1 MPSRSSLSIPVRVF
15 KQCVKAIGDGVMIT
29 RVSSSDK
36 EFHFQNWFRDRLQS
50 LGEHIETGGR
60 NSYPDFRMVAH
71 TDGFE
76 VKGLA
81 YPGREASFD
90 SNSQLPTGNH
100 NGRTIYYVFGR
111 YPRQP
116 DGDAYPVLDLA
127 ICHGEFL
134 NADRE
139 PHRRNKSVKGFGSY
153 GDILIRARR
162 MYVVPTPFH
171 LADGLAHRQTLI
183 LPSDMIAPGLAKV
196 GDIRRRECDRLV
208 VGYTYDR
215 PTDDLSPKLIDNST
229 AGKEHHFAAW
239 RVTGAPMD
247 PVCMKSLEAG
257 KAEVA
262 DDDSDDDNA

>member
-1 MPSRSSLSIPVRVF
+1 MSNGPSLSIPVRVF
-15 KQCVKAIGDGVMIT
+15 TQCVNAIRDGVMIR

-36 EFHFQNWFRDRLQS
+36 EFHFQNWFRDRLHA

-76 VKGLA
+76 AKGLA

-90 SNSQLPTGNH
+90 SNSQLPTGYY
-100 NGRTIYYVFGR
+100 NGRNIYYVFGR
-111 YPRQP
+111 YPKQP
-116 DGDAYPVLDLA
+116 DGDTYPVLDLV
-127 ICHGEFL
+127 ICHGDFL

-183 LPSDMIAPGLAKV
+183 LPSELSASGLTNV
-196 GDIRRRECDRLV
+196 GDLRRRECERLV
-208 VGYTYDR
+208 VGYNYDR
-215 PTDDLSPKLIDNST
+215 PTDDHSAKLINNPT
-229 AGKEHHFAAW
+229 AGKEHHFTAW
-239 RVTGAPMD
+239 RVKGAPTD
-247 PVCMKSLEAG
+247 QVSMKSLEAG
-257 KAEVA
+257 KVEVA
-262 DDDSDDDNA
+262 DDESNYDNT

>member
-1 MPSRSSLSIPVRVF
+1 VPIRVYE
-15 KQCVKAIGDGVMIT
+15 QCVRAINDGSMIE

-36 EFHFQNWFRDRLQS
+36 EFHFQNWFFERLKS
-50 LGEHIETGGR
+50 IGENTETGGR
-60 NSYPDFRMVAH
+60 NSYPDFRMVAT

-90 SNSQLPTGNH
+90 SNSQLPTGHH

-111 YPRQP
+111 YPKQP
-116 DGDAYPVLDLA
+116 DGDSYPVLDLV
-127 ICHGEFL
+127 ICHGDFL

-171 LADGLAHRQTLI
+171 LANGLAHRHTLI
-183 LPSDMIAPGLAKV
+183 LPAETAAPGLVQV
-196 GDIRRRECDRLV
+196 GELSRCECNELV
-208 VGYTYDR
+208 VGYKYDR
-215 PTDDLSPKLIDNST
+215 QTDDLTAKLIDNPT
-229 AGKEHHFAAW
+229 AGREHLFTAW
-239 RVTGAPMD
+239 RAKGSPADQVSMKRREPGKIEVTND
-247 PVCMKSLEAG
+247 E
-257 KAEVA
+257 A
-262 DDDSDDDNA
+262 DDNGD

>member
-1 MPSRSSLSIPVRVF
+1 MPSGPLLSIAERVF
-15 KQCVKAIGDGVMIT
+15 TQCAKAIGNGVMIK

-36 EFHFQNWFRDRLQS
+36 EFHFQNWFRDRLQT
-50 LGEHIETGGR
+50 LDEHVETGGR

-90 SNSQLPTGNH
+90 SNSQLPTGHH
-100 NGRTIYYVFGR
+100 NGRTIYYAFGR
-111 YPRQP
+111 YPKQP
-116 DGDAYPVLDLA
+116 DGDTYPVLELV
-127 ICHGEFL
+127 ICHGDFL

-171 LADGLAHRQTLI
+171 LAEGLAHRQTLI
-183 LPSDMIAPGLAKV
+183 LPSEMSTSGLVKV
-196 GDIRRRECDRLV
+196 GNICRRECERLV

-215 PTDDLSPKLIDNST
+215 PTDDLRPKLIENPT
-229 AGKEHHFAAW
+229 ADKEHHFTAW
-239 RVTGAPMD
+239 RARGAPTD
-247 PVCMKSLEAG
+247 QVSMKSREAG
-257 KAEVA
+257 EVEV
-262 DDDSDDDNA
+262 DESDDDNT

>member
-1 MPSRSSLSIPVRVF
+1 MPSGPSLSIPVRVF
-15 KQCVKAIGDGVMIT
+15 TQCVKAIGNGVMVR

-36 EFHFQNWFRDRLQS
+36 EFHFQNWFRDRLQA
-50 LGEHIETGGR
+50 LREHIETGGR

-90 SNSQLPTGNH
+90 SNSQLPTGHH

-111 YPRQP
+111 YPKQP
-116 DGDAYPVLDLA
+116 DGDTYPVLDLV
-127 ICHGEFL
+127 ICHGDFL
-134 NADRE
+134 NADRG

-171 LADGLAHRQTLI
+171 LTNGLAHRQMLI
-183 LPSDMIAPGLAKV
+183 LPSETSASGLVKV
-196 GDIRRRECDRLV
+196 GNLGRRECDRLV

-215 PTDDLSPKLIDNST
+215 PNDELSPKLIKNPT
-229 AGKEHHFAAW
+229 AGKEHHFTAW
-239 RVTGAPMD
+239 RVEGAPTD
-247 PVCMKSLEAG
+247 RVCMKSLES
-257 KAEVA
+257 K
-262 DDDSDDDNA
+262 

>member
-1 MPSRSSLSIPVRVF
+1 MTSSTSIPVRVF
-15 KQCVKAIGDGVMIT
+15 THSVKAIRDGLMIR

-36 EFHFQNWFRDRLQS
+36 EFHFQNWFRDRMQEV
-50 LGEHIETGGR
+50 GENIETGGR
-60 NSYPDFRMVAH
+60 NSYPDFRMVKY

-90 SNSQLPTGNH
+90 SNSQLPTGHH
-100 NGRTIYYVFGR
+100 NGRAIYYVFGR
-111 YPRQP
+111 YPKVP
-116 DGDAYPVLDLA
+116 DGDSYPVLDLV
-127 ICHGEFL
+127 ICHGDFL

-171 LADGLAHRQTLI
+171 LADGLAHRETLI
-183 LPSDMIAPGLAKV
+183 LPIKMRAPGLVKV
-196 GDIRRRECDRLV
+196 GNLCRRECERLV

-215 PTDDLSPKLIDNST
+215 PSDDLSPKLVANPD
-229 AGKEHHFAAW
+229 AGKEHHFTAW
-239 RVTGAPMD
+239 RVHGAPMD
-247 PVCMKSLEAG
+247 TVSMKSFQAG
-257 KAEVA
+257 KVDVA
-262 DDDSDDDNA
+262 DDESNG

>member
-1 MPSRSSLSIPVRVF
+1 MLAGSKNSIPVQVF
-15 KQCVKAIGDGVMIT
+15 AECVKSIGDGVLIR

-50 LGEHIETGGR
+50 VGEHFETGGR

-71 TDGFE
+71 LDGFE

-81 YPGREASFD
+81 YPGREADFD
-90 SNSQLPTGNH
+90 SNSQLPTGHH
-100 NGRTIYYVFGR
+100 NGRAIYYVFGR
-111 YPRQP
+111 YPKQP
-116 DGDAYPVLDLA
+116 DGTSYPVLDLV
-127 ICHGEFL
+127 ICHGDFL

-139 PHRRNKSVKGFGSY
+139 PHHRNKSVKGFGSY

-183 LPSDMIAPGLAKV
+183 LPSEMKAPGLVRV
-196 GDIRRRECDRLV
+196 GDLCRRECDQLV

-215 PTDDLSPKLIDNST
+215 PTDDLSPKLIDNPT
-229 AGKEHHFAAW
+229 AGKEHYFTAW
-239 RVTGAPMD
+239 RAKGASQD
-247 PVCMKSLEAG
+247 AVCMKSAKSAELEVND
-257 KAEVA
+257 EE
-262 DDDSDDDNA
+262 STSN

>member
-1 MPSRSSLSIPVRVF
+1 MPTGPSLSIPVRVF
-15 KQCVKAIGDGVMIT
+15 TQCVKAIGDGVMIR

-36 EFHFQNWFRDRLQS
+36 EFHFQNWFRDRLQA

-90 SNSQLPTGNH
+90 SNSQLPTGHH

-111 YPRQP
+111 YPKQP
-116 DGDAYPVLDLA
+116 DGDTYPVLDLV
-127 ICHGEFL
+127 ICHGDFL

-171 LADGLAHRQTLI
+171 LAEGLAHRQTHI
-183 LPSDMIAPGLAKV
+183 LPSEMSAPGLVKV
-196 GDIRRRECDRLV
+196 GDLCRRECERLV
-208 VGYTYDR
+208 VGYMYDR
-215 PTDDLSPKLIDNST
+215 PADELSPKLISNPT
-229 AGKEHHFAAW
+229 AGKEHHFTAW
-239 RVTGAPMD
+239 RVKRAPTD
-247 PVCMKSLEAG
+247 QVSMKCLEAG
-257 KAEVA
+257 KVKVA
-262 DDDSDDDNA
+262 NDESEDDNT

>member
-1 MPSRSSLSIPVRVF
+1 MSSSPSFSIPVGVF
-15 KQCVKAIGDGVMIT
+15 TQCVKSIRDGVMIR

-36 EFHFQNWFRDRLQS
+36 EFHFQNWFRDRLQA
-50 LGEHIETGGR
+50 LGEHIEIGGR
-60 NSYPDFRMVAH
+60 NSYPDFRMVAQ

-90 SNSQLPTGNH
+90 SNSQLPTGHH
-100 NGRTIYYVFGR
+100 NGRTIYYLFGR
-111 YPRQP
+111 YPKQP
-116 DGDAYPVLDLA
+116 DGKTYPVLDLV
-127 ICHGEFL
+127 ICHGDFL

-183 LPSDMIAPGLAKV
+183 LPSKTGASGLTRV
-196 GDIRRRECDRLV
+196 GELCRRECERLV

-215 PTDDLSPKLIDNST
+215 PADDLCPKLITNPT
-229 AGKEHHFAAW
+229 AGREHHFTAW
-239 RVTGAPMD
+239 RLNGAPTD
-247 PVCMKSLEAG
+247 QVSMKSFEAG
-257 KAEVA
+257 RAQV
-262 DDDSDDDNA
+262 DDDTSDDDNT

>member
-1 MPSRSSLSIPVRVF
+1 MSGSASAPIPVRVF
-15 KQCVKAIGDGVMIT
+15 TQCAKAISDGVMIQ

-36 EFHFQNWFRDRLQS
+36 EFHFQYWFRDRLGAI
-50 LGEHIETGGR
+50 GENIESGGR
-60 NSYPDFRMVAH
+60 NSYPDFRMVKY

-90 SNSQLPTGNH
+90 SNSQLPTGHH

-111 YPRQP
+111 YPKVP
-116 DGDAYPVLDLA
+116 DGIVYPVLDLVV
-127 ICHGEFL
+127 CHGDFL

-162 MYVVPTPFH
+162 MYVVPTPFC

-183 LPSDMIAPGLAKV
+183 LPAGVQAPGLTKV
-196 GDIRRRECDRLV
+196 GELCRRECERLV

-215 PTDDLSPKLIDNST
+215 PTDDLSPKLVDNPDS
-229 AGKEHHFAAW
+229 GKEHQFTAW
-239 RVTGAPMD
+239 RAKGAPRD
-247 PVCMKSLEAG
+247 AVVMKSRDTG
-257 KAEVA
+257 KVEVA
-262 DDDSDDDNA
+262 DDESDDAND

>member
-1 MPSRSSLSIPVRVF
+1 MSTSGLVPVSVRVF
-15 KQCVKAIGDGVMIT
+15 TQCVRAIADGLMIS

-36 EFHFQNWFRDRLQS
+36 EFHFQHWFRDRLQS
-50 LGEHIETGGR
+50 LGENIELGGR
-60 NSYPDFRMVAH
+60 NSYPDFRMVGF

-90 SNSQLPTGNH
+90 SNSQLPTGHH

-111 YPRQP
+111 YPKVP
-116 DGDAYPVLDLA
+116 DGNTYPVLDFV
-127 ICHGEFL
+127 ICHGDFL

-139 PHRRNKSVKGFGSY
+139 PHHRNKSVKGFGSY

-183 LPSDMIAPGLAKV
+183 LPAGVDAPNLVKV
-196 GDIRRRECDRLV
+196 GELRRRECDRLV

-215 PTDDLSPKLIDNST
+215 PTDDLSPKSIDNPS
-229 AGKEHHFAAW
+229 AGKEHQFTAW
-239 RVTGAPMD
+239 RVKNAPAD
-247 PVCMKSLEAG
+247 PVVMKSRTAG
-257 KAEVA
+257 KVEAV
-262 DDDSDDDNA
+262 DDESDDDD

>member
-1 MPSRSSLSIPVRVF
+1 
-15 KQCVKAIGDGVMIT
+15 MIK
-29 RVSSSDK
+29 RVSASDK
-36 EFHFQNWFRDRLQS
+36 EFHFQNWFREQLQS
-50 LGEHIETGGR
+50 LGENIETGGR

-90 SNSQLPTGNH
+90 SNSQLPTGYH

-111 YPRQP
+111 YPKKP
-116 DGDAYPVLDLA
+116 DGDAYPVLDLV
-127 ICHGEFL
+127 ICHGDFL

-139 PHRRNKSVKGFGSY
+139 PHRRNKGVKGFGSY

-183 LPSDMIAPGLAKV
+183 LPSEMHASDLVKV
-196 GDIRRRECDRLV
+196 GDLCRRECERLV

-215 PTDDLSPKLIDNST
+215 PSDDLSPRLIDNPNS
-229 AGKEHHFAAW
+229 GKEHFFTAW
-239 RVTGAPMD
+239 RVKGAPTD
-247 PVCMKSLEAG
+247 NVSLKSIEAR
-257 KAEVA
+257 KVEVA
-262 DDDSDDDNA
+262 DDASDDANT

>member
-1 MPSRSSLSIPVRVF
+1 MPQGAPTPIPVRVF
-15 KQCVKAIGDGVMIT
+15 TQCVRAIADGVMIR

-36 EFHFQNWFRDRLQS
+36 EFHFQNWFRDRLHAV
-50 LGEHIETGGR
+50 GENIETGGR
-60 NSYPDFRMVAH
+60 NSYPDFRMVKY

-90 SNSQLPTGNH
+90 SNSQLPTGHH

-111 YPRQP
+111 YPKVP
-116 DGDAYPVLDLA
+116 DGDSYPVLDLV
-127 ICHGEFL
+127 ICHGDFL

-171 LADGLAHRQTLI
+171 LAEGLAHRQTLV
-183 LPSDMIAPGLAKV
+183 LPSEIKAAGLVKV
-196 GDIRRRECDRLV
+196 GELRRRECERLV

-215 PTDDLSPKLIDNST
+215 PTDDLSPKLVANPDS
-229 AGKEHHFAAW
+229 GKEHCFTAW
-239 RVTGAPMD
+239 RVKGAPTD
-247 PVCMKSLEAG
+247 AVSMKAVQAG
-257 KAEVA
+257 KVEVA
-262 DDDSDDDNA
+262 DDEPDDEND

>member
-1 MPSRSSLSIPVRVF
+1 
-15 KQCVKAIGDGVMIT
+15 MIR

-36 EFHFQNWFRDRLQS
+36 EFHFQNWFRDRLEAV
-50 LGEHIETGGR
+50 GENVETGGR

-90 SNSQLPTGNH
+90 SNSQLPTGYH
-100 NGRTIYYVFGR
+100 NGRSLYYVFGR
-111 YPRQP
+111 YPKQP
-116 DGDAYPVLDLA
+116 DGDTYPVLDLV
-127 ICHGEFL
+127 ICHGDFL
-134 NADRE
+134 NADRQ

-183 LPSDMIAPGLAKV
+183 LPSEMKASGLVRV
-196 GDIRRRECDRLV
+196 GDLCRRESERLV

-215 PTDDLSPKLIDNST
+215 PTDDLSPKIVNNPA
-229 AGKEHHFAAW
+229 AGKEHHFTAW
-239 RVTGAPMD
+239 RVKDAPTDKVSMRG
-247 PVCMKSLEAG
+247 PQAG
-257 KAEVA
+257 LGEVA
-262 DDDSDDDNA
+262 NGDSDDNNT